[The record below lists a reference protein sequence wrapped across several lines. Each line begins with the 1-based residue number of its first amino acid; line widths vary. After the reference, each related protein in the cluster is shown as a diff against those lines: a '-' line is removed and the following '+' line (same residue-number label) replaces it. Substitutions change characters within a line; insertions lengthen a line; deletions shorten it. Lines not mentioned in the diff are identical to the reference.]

1 MPANKVGAARVSSS
15 GGGLAAIESKLTADV
30 FPDEFDRIYR
40 AHCGF
45 IYRTAYRMT
54 GNSEDAE
61 DVLQTLFAR
70 MLRRDLPPEFERNPK
85 AYLYRAAVNIAL
97 NMIRSRRSMPI
108 AALDDFEE
116 TSGSEDSRG
125 QAEMRETL
133 RMALAE
139 LSPKAAEIL
148 ILRHVH
154 GYSDAEIAR
163 LLGTSRGTIAVSL
176 FRSRARLRRIIR
188 AHLGDKS

>member
-1 MPANKVGAARVSSS
+1 M
-15 GGGLAAIESKLTADV
+15 AAIESKLTADV
-30 FPDEFDRIYR
+30 LPEEFDRIYR
-40 AHCGF
+40 AHSGF

-70 MLRRDLPPEFERNPK
+70 MLRRDLPPEFARNPK

-97 NMIRSRRSMPI
+97 NLIRSRRSTPV
-108 AALDDFEE
+108 ATLDEFEE
-116 TSGSEDSRG
+116 TSSSEDYRS
-125 QAEMRETL
+125 QAEMRETV

-154 GYSDAEIAR
+154 GYSDVEIAR

-176 FRSRARLRRIIR
+176 FRSRARLRKTIR
-188 AHLGDKS
+188 AYLGDKS